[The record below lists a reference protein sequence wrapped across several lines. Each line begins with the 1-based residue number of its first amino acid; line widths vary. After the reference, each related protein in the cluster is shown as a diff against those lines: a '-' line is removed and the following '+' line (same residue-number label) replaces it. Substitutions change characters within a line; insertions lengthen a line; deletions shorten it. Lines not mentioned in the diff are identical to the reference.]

1 MENQN
6 AEAIVNGLENGEL
19 QFDPEIVDGKI
30 VSMGVVT
37 SMDITR
43 GAEAQ
48 CEESDDEI
56 EESEEDIDEEDEVV
70 ELVKAEP
77 LTTEEKLANLGEAAM
92 DDDVEITADDIKNEY
107 KNSSYMSGVDLNDD
121 EILKILN
128 IVNRIKNK
136 ENVNVYA
143 ELPDSVRS
151 AINKYLADNGIVG
164 FTPAGNAARKEI
176 AHAMINEFIADIS
189 VEKTIDGFNDQ
200 MENMFEKAGKELSA
214 MYADY
219 EKERTSYLESLLE
232 KVPEDD
238 PKRETLIKTLD
249 SIYDAF
255 KLERLKEVAAK
266 FRKVKPIELEKPQQ
280 RVFAHFENKYK
291 DVDYHMY
298 SLSMCLNILDKH
310 NTGVSHNDNLKFL
323 IAFAKFCKNYDPSVS
338 YEHAFMYYA
347 TYNIV
352 LLDIYKGEELEDY
365 APKLLENINAVIAIL
380 NS

>member
-6 AEAIVNGLENGEL
+6 AETIVNGLENGEL

-30 VSMGVVT
+30 VDMGVVET
-37 SMDITR
+37 HEDAIED
-43 GAEAQ
+43 A
-48 CEESDDEI
+48 DDEI
-56 EESEEDIDEEDEVV
+56 EESEEDFDDEEEDV
-70 ELVKAEP
+70 ELVEAEP

-92 DDDVEITADDIKNEY
+92 DDEDDVEITADDIKNEY

-121 EILKILN
+121 EILKILD

-255 KLERLKEVAAK
+255 KLERLKEAAAK

-280 RVFAHFENKYK
+280 RVFSHFENKYK

-338 YEHAFMYYA
+338 YEHAFMYYV

>member
-6 AEAIVNGLENGEL
+6 AEAIVNGLENGDL
-19 QFDPEIVDGKI
+19 QFDPEIVDDKI
-30 VSMGVVT
+30 VGMGVVET
-37 SMDITR
+37 HEDAIED
-43 GAEAQ
+43 A
-48 CEESDDEI
+48 DDEI
-56 EESEEDIDEEDEVV
+56 EESEEDFDEEDEVV
-70 ELVKAEP
+70 ELEKAEP

-92 DDDVEITADDIKNEY
+92 DDEDDVEITADDIKNEY

-121 EILKILN
+121 EILKILD

-255 KLERLKEVAAK
+255 KLERLKEAATK
-266 FRKVKPIELEKPQQ
+266 FRKVKSIELEKPQQ
-280 RVFAHFENKYK
+280 RVFSHFENKYK

-338 YEHAFMYYA
+338 YEHAFMYYV

>member
-6 AEAIVNGLENGEL
+6 AETIVNGLENGEL
-19 QFDPEIVDGKI
+19 QFDPEIVDDKI
-30 VSMGVVT
+30 VDMGVVET
-37 SMDITR
+37 HEDTIEDT
-43 GAEAQ
+43 
-48 CEESDDEI
+48 DDEI
-56 EESEEDIDEEDEVV
+56 EESEEDFDDEEEDV

-92 DDDVEITADDIKNEY
+92 DDEDDVEITADDIKNEY

-121 EILKILN
+121 EILKILD

-255 KLERLKEVAAK
+255 KLERLKEAATK
-266 FRKVKPIELEKPQQ
+266 FRKVKSIELEKPQQ
-280 RVFAHFENKYK
+280 RVFSHFENKYK

-338 YEHAFMYYA
+338 YEHAFMYYV